1 MTWVL
6 VGDKHYRKK
15 LRDLESELVLV
26 EAKVEAVKNEIHLTK
41 LDLEK
46 LISPKAVSY
55 THLRAH
61 ETDS

>member
-6 VGDKHYRKK
+6 IDDKYYRKK

-26 EAKVEAVKNEIHLTK
+26 EAKVEAIKNEIHLPK

-46 LISPKAVSY
+46 LIGKEGAID
-55 THLRAH
+55 
-61 ETDS
+61 E

>member
-6 VGDKHYRKK
+6 IDDKYYRKK

-26 EAKVEAVKNEIHLTK
+26 EAKVEAIKNEIHLTK

-46 LISPKAVSY
+46 LIGQ
-55 THLRAH
+55 
-61 ETDS
+61 EGGTDDS